1 MDLKNNY
8 WTKNSETVDGFFDQK
23 EIALIASR
31 IKSIKKIECAVFC
44 SFESRFA
51 KSGGLAAVTT
61 KILPY
66 LKEVNNISNVIL
78 LTPFYPNIIPGNKL
92 KPTGLSIKVPFD
104 NKSYKAEIL
113 KYVQNYNHSASG
125 CIEEFYLKADGFFA
139 ARNKLKDPYIYYEE
153 ASFPLSFL
161 SYFINN
167 LLGLSRKKA
176 KKNDAALTKNSL
188 FFCKAAPF
196 VLQKLGFEK
205 NVIFHLQDWETILIA
220 LTAKTAMLDGI
231 LESCASVCTLHNPF
245 DSGWLKLDSLAKI
258 LDSERSKKITE
269 NLKDN
274 LTAHKIGLSLVDGAL
289 TTVSKNFAKEL
300 KQDIL
305 HTGHFAPHL
314 QNIFEKSRIKG
325 VNNGMFVDFP
335 PEFTEFAKPAQSPK
349 ISKANINRVR
359 KTKLEKRVV
368 LLKILDDYHPPQRFG
383 KLTYRNG
390 PLTHLPEDVPIILMS
405 GRLDPNQ
412 KGFDIFLRAIDKFRE
427 DEIKVVLSPLPVR
440 ESDLVIFRKVAK
452 SSQGNVTVFPIR
464 MAKGFHELQI
474 GSTFGL
480 MPSVYEPFG
489 AAIEY
494 MVNGT
499 LVIARKTGGLVDQI
513 DHEINGLL
521 FKESKRN
528 YNLQNIKSFMKA
540 SVRVE
545 LRQTNPWSQDMVD
558 SLYKILKRAIKLY
571 QKENEKYY
579 EMVLNGFMKARNF
592 DWQTSAKEYY
602 SVYKA

>member
-1 MDLKNNY
+1 LDLRNNY
-8 WTKNSETVDGFFDQK
+8 WTKNSETLDGFFDKK
-23 EIALIASR
+23 EIALIAAR
-31 IKSIKKIECAVFC
+31 IKSIKKIECVVFC

-66 LKEVNNISNVIL
+66 LKEVNNIPNVIL
-78 LTPFYPNIIPGNKL
+78 LTPFYPNIIPAKKL
-92 KPTGLSIKVPFD
+92 RPTGLSIEVPF
-104 NKSYKAEIL
+104 NKKLYKVEIL
-113 KYVQNYNHSASG
+113 KYVQNYERPVDGS
-125 CIEEFYLKADGFFA
+125 IEEFYFRADGFFDSK
-139 ARNKLKDPYIYYEE
+139 NDLNDPYIYNDHDRE
-153 ASFPLSFL
+153 
-161 SYFINN
+161 
-167 LLGLSRKKA
+167 
-176 KKNDAALTKNSL
+176 KNDAALRENSM
-188 FFCKAAPF
+188 FFCQAAPF
-196 VLQKLGFEK
+196 VLQKLGFKK
-205 NVIFHLQDWETILIA
+205 NIIFHLQDWETILIA
-220 LTAKTAMLDGI
+220 LTSKTAMRNGI

-245 DSGWLKLDSLAKI
+245 DSGLFKLDSLAKI
-258 LDSERSKKITE
+258 LDSETSKKLYE
-269 NLKDN
+269 KFRDD
-274 LTAHKIGLSLVDGAL
+274 LTAHKIGLSLVDSAL

-335 PEFTEFAKPAQSPK
+335 PEFTEFLKSSKSPK
-349 ISKANINRVR
+349 ISTVKINRVR
-359 KTKLEKRVV
+359 KTKLEKRAD
-368 LLKILDDYHPPQRFG
+368 LLKILDDYQPPQRFG
-383 KLTYRNG
+383 KLTYKSG
-390 PLTHLPEDVPIILMS
+390 PLTHLPEHVPIMLMS

-412 KGFDIFLRAIDKFRE
+412 KGFDIFLQTIDKFKE

-440 ESDLVIFRKVAK
+440 QSDLNSFRKIAK

-464 MAKGFHELQI
+464 MARGFHELQI

-480 MPSVYEPFG
+480 MPSIYEPFG

-499 LVIARKTGGLVDQI
+499 LVIARKTGGLIDQI
-513 DHEINGLL
+513 DHRINGLL

-540 SVRVE
+540 SDRVE

-579 EMVLNGFMKARNF
+579 AMVLNGFAKAQKF
-592 DWQTSAKEYY
+592 DWQTNAKEYY
-602 SVYKA
+602 SLFGL

>member
-8 WTKNSETVDGFFDQK
+8 WTKNSEILDGFFDKK
-23 EIALIASR
+23 EIALIVSR

-78 LTPFYPNIIPGNKL
+78 LTPFYPNFVPPNKL
-92 KPTGLSIKVPFD
+92 KPTGLSIEVPF
-104 NKSYKAEIL
+104 NKKSHKVEIL
-113 KYVQNYNHSASG
+113 KYVQNYEQPAGGS
-125 CIEEFYLKADGFFA
+125 IEEFYLKADGFFESK
-139 ARNKLKDPYIYYEE
+139 NKLNDPYIYNENDREE
-153 ASFPLSFL
+153 S
-161 SYFINN
+161 
-167 LLGLSRKKA
+167 
-176 KKNDAALTKNSL
+176 DAALRENSM
-188 FFCKAAPF
+188 FFCQAAPF
-196 VLQKLGFEK
+196 VLQKLEFNK
-205 NVIFHLQDWETILIA
+205 NTLFHLQDWETILIA

-231 LESCASVCTLHNPF
+231 LKSGASVCTLHNPF

-269 NLKDN
+269 NLKDD

-314 QNIFEKSRIKG
+314 QTIFGKSKIKG

-335 PEFTEFAKPAQSPK
+335 PEFCEFAKPSKSPK
-349 ISKANINRVR
+349 ISKTKINRVR
-359 KTKLEKRVV
+359 KTKLEKRAE
-368 LLKILDDYHPPQRFG
+368 LLKILDEYHPPQRFG
-383 KLTYRNG
+383 KMTYKNG
-390 PLTHLPEDVPIILMS
+390 PLTHLPEDVPIMLMS

-412 KGFDIFLRAIDKFRE
+412 KGFDIFLRALNKFKE

-440 ESDLVIFRKVAK
+440 ESDLDIFRKVAE
-452 SSQGNVTVFPIR
+452 SSQGNVIVFPVR
-464 MAKGFHELQI
+464 MEKGFHELQI

-480 MPSVYEPFG
+480 MPSIYEPFG

-499 LVIARKTGGLVDQI
+499 LVIARKTGGLIDQI
-513 DHEINGLL
+513 DHEINGFL

-528 YNLQNIKSFMKA
+528 YNLKNIKSFMKA
-540 SVRVE
+540 SGHIE
-545 LRQTNPWSQDMVD
+545 LRQTNPWCQDMVD

-579 EMVLNGFMKARNF
+579 EMVLNGFMKAQSF
-592 DWQTSAKEYY
+592 DWKTSAKEYY
-602 SVYKA
+602 TVYKT

>member
-8 WTKNSETVDGFFDQK
+8 WTKNSETVDGFFDKK

-78 LTPFYPNIIPGNKL
+78 LTPFYPNIISANKL

-104 NKSYKAEIL
+104 NKLHGAEIL
-113 KYVQNYNHSASG
+113 KYVQDYEHPADG
-125 CIEEFYLKADGFFA
+125 IIAEFYLKADGFFESK
-139 ARNKLKDPYIYYEE
+139 NKLNDPYIYNE
-153 ASFPLSFL
+153 
-161 SYFINN
+161 NN
-167 LLGLSRKKA
+167 REKS
-176 KKNDAALTKNSL
+176 DAALRENSL
-188 FFCKAAPF
+188 FFCQAAPF
-196 VLQKLGFEK
+196 VLQKLGFNK
-205 NVIFHLQDWETILIA
+205 NTLFHLQDWETILIA

-258 LDSERSKKITE
+258 LDSKRSKKIFE
-269 NLKDN
+269 NFQDN

-305 HTGHFAPHL
+305 HRGHFAPHL

-335 PEFTEFAKPAQSPK
+335 PEFTEFAKPGQSPK

-359 KTKLEKRVV
+359 KTKLEKRVE

-440 ESDLVIFRKVAK
+440 ESDLVIFRKVAE

-513 DHEINGLL
+513 DHRINGFL
-521 FKESKRN
+521 FKEPRRN
-528 YNLQNIKSFMKA
+528 YNLQNIKSFMEA
-540 SVRVE
+540 SGRVE
-545 LRQTNPWSQDMVD
+545 LRQTNPWCQDMVD

-579 EMVLNGFMKARNF
+579 EMILNGFMKAQNF
-592 DWQTSAKEYY
+592 DWKTSAKEYY
-602 SVYKA
+602 SLFGL

>member
-78 LTPFYPNIIPGNKL
+78 LTPFYPNIIPPNKL
-92 KPTGLSIKVPFD
+92 KPTGLSIEVPF
-104 NKSYKAEIL
+104 NKKSHKVEIL
-113 KYVQNYNHSASG
+113 KYVQNYEQPAGGS
-125 CIEEFYLKADGFFA
+125 IEEFYLKADGFFESK
-139 ARNKLKDPYIYYEE
+139 NKLNDPYIYNEHDREE
-153 ASFPLSFL
+153 S
-161 SYFINN
+161 
-167 LLGLSRKKA
+167 
-176 KKNDAALTKNSL
+176 DAALRENSM
-188 FFCKAAPF
+188 FFCQAAPF
-196 VLQKLGFEK
+196 VLQKLEFNK
-205 NVIFHLQDWETILIA
+205 NTLFHLQDWETILIA

-231 LESCASVCTLHNPF
+231 LKSGASVCTLHNPF

-269 NLKDN
+269 NLKDD

-335 PEFTEFAKPAQSPK
+335 PEFTEFAKPGQSPK

-440 ESDLVIFRKVAK
+440 ESDLVIFRKVAE

-513 DHEINGLL
+513 DHRINGFL

-528 YNLQNIKSFMKA
+528 YNLKNIKSFMKA
-540 SVRVE
+540 SGHIE
-545 LRQTNPWSQDMVD
+545 LRQTNPWCQDMVD

-579 EMVLNGFMKARNF
+579 EMVLNGFMKAQSF
-592 DWQTSAKEYY
+592 DWKTSAKEYY
-602 SVYKA
+602 TVYKT

>member
-1 MDLKNNY
+1 MDLRNNY
-8 WTKNSETVDGFFDQK
+8 WTKNSETLDGFFDKK

-31 IKSIKKIECAVFC
+31 IKSIKKINNVVFC

-51 KSGGLAAVTT
+51 KSGGLAAVIT

-66 LKEVNNISNVIL
+66 LKEVNNIPNVIL
-78 LTPFYPNIIPGNKL
+78 LTPFYPNIIPAKKL
-92 KPTGLSIKVPFD
+92 KPTGLSIEVPF
-104 NKSYKAEIL
+104 NQKLYKIEIL
-113 KYVQNYNHSASG
+113 KHIQNYEHSASG
-125 CIEEFYLKADGFFA
+125 TIAEFYLKADGFFGSK
-139 ARNKLKDPYIYYEE
+139 NKLNDPYIYNENNRE
-153 ASFPLSFL
+153 KSDASL
-161 SYFINN
+161 
-167 LLGLSRKKA
+167 R
-176 KKNDAALTKNSL
+176 KNSL
-188 FFCKAAPF
+188 FFCQAAP
-196 VLQKLGFEK
+196 LALRELGFNK
-205 NVIFHLQDWETILIA
+205 NTVFHLQDWQTILIA
-220 LTAKTAMLDGI
+220 LTAKMAMLNGI

-258 LDSERSKKITE
+258 LDSERSKKLYK
-269 NLKDN
+269 NFQDD
-274 LTAHKIGLSLVDGAL
+274 LTAHKIGLSLVDGVL
-289 TTVSKNFAKEL
+289 STVSKNFAKEL

-314 QNIFEKSRIKG
+314 QNIFDKSRIKG

-335 PEFTEFAKPAQSPK
+335 PEFSEFAKPAKSPK
-349 ISKANINRVR
+349 ISKAKINRVR
-359 KTKLEKRVV
+359 KTKLEKRAE
-368 LLKILDDYHPPQRFG
+368 LLKILEEYHPPQRFG
-383 KLTYRNG
+383 KLTYKGR
-390 PLTHLPEDVPIILMS
+390 PLTQLPEDVPIILMS

-412 KGFDIFLRAIDKFRE
+412 KGFDIFLQAIAKFKE
-427 DEIKVVLSPLPVR
+427 DEIKVVLTPLPIR
-440 ESDLVIFRKVAK
+440 QTQLDIFRQVAE
-452 SSQGNVTVFPIR
+452 SSQGNLTVFPIR
-464 MAKGFHELQI
+464 MEQGFHELQI

-480 MPSVYEPFG
+480 MPSIYEPFG

-499 LVIARKTGGLVDQI
+499 LVIARKTGGLIDQI
-513 DHEINGLL
+513 DHRINGLL

-540 SVRVE
+540 SDRVE

-579 EMVLNGFMKARNF
+579 EMLLNGFMKARNF

-602 SVYKA
+602 STYRT

>member
-31 IKSIKKIECAVFC
+31 IKSIKRIECDVFF

-66 LKEVNNISNVIL
+66 LKEVTNISNVIL
-78 LTPFYPNIIPGNKL
+78 LTPFYPNIIPANKL

-113 KYVQNYNHSASG
+113 KYVQDYEHSANG

-139 ARNKLKDPYIYYEE
+139 ARNKLKDPYIYNE
-153 ASFPLSFL
+153 
-161 SYFINN
+161 NN
-167 LLGLSRKKA
+167 REKS
-176 KKNDAALTKNSL
+176 DAALRENSL
-188 FFCKAAPF
+188 FFCQAAPF
-196 VLQKLGFEK
+196 VLQKLGFNK
-205 NVIFHLQDWETILIA
+205 NTLFHLQDWETILIA

-274 LTAHKIGLSLVDGAL
+274 LTAHKVGLSLVDGAL

-314 QNIFEKSRIKG
+314 QNIFEKSGIKG

-335 PEFTEFAKPAQSPK
+335 PEFTEFAKPGQSPR

-359 KTKLEKRVV
+359 KTKLEKRVE
-368 LLKILDDYHPPQRFG
+368 LLKILDNYHPPQRFG

-579 EMVLNGFMKARNF
+579 EMILNGFMKAQNF

-602 SVYKA
+602 SVYKT

>member
-8 WTKNSETVDGFFDQK
+8 WTKNSETVDGFFDKK

-66 LKEVNNISNVIL
+66 LKEVNNIPNVIL
-78 LTPFYPNIIPGNKL
+78 LTPFYPNIIPANKL

-104 NKSYKAEIL
+104 NKSHEAEIL
-113 KYVQNYNHSASG
+113 KYVQDYEHPADG
-125 CIEEFYLKADGFFA
+125 IIEEFYLKADGFFEST
-139 ARNKLKDPYIYYEE
+139 NKLNDPYIYNEHDGE
-153 ASFPLSFL
+153 KSAV
-161 SYFINN
+161 
-167 LLGLSRKKA
+167 
-176 KKNDAALTKNSL
+176 ALRENSM
-188 FFCKAAPF
+188 FFCQAAPF
-196 VLQKLGFEK
+196 VLQKLGFNK
-205 NVIFHLQDWETILIA
+205 NTLFYLQDWETILIA

-258 LDSERSKKITE
+258 LDSERNE
-269 NLKDN
+269 MLYGNFQDD
-274 LTAHKIGLSLVDGAL
+274 LTAHKVGLSLVDGVL

-300 KQDIL
+300 KRDIL
-305 HTGHFAPHL
+305 HTKHFAPHL

-335 PEFTEFAKPAQSPK
+335 PEFTGFAKPTKSPK
-349 ISKANINRVR
+349 ISKAKINRVR
-359 KTKLEKRVV
+359 KTKLEKRAE
-368 LLKILDDYHPPQRFG
+368 LLTILDEYHPSQRFG
-383 KLTYRNG
+383 KLTYMDG
-390 PLTHLPEDVPIILMS
+390 PLMRLPEDVPILLMS

-412 KGFDIFLRAIDKFRE
+412 KGFDIFLQAIDKFKE
-427 DEIKVVLSPLPVR
+427 DEIKAVLTPLPIR
-440 ESDLVIFRKVAK
+440 RSDLDFFRQVAQN
-452 SSQGNVTVFPIR
+452 SPGNVTVFPVR
-464 MAKGFHELQI
+464 MEKGFHELQI

-480 MPSVYEPFG
+480 MPSIYEPFG

-499 LVIARKTGGLVDQI
+499 LVIARKTGGLIDQI

-528 YNLQNIKSFMKA
+528 YTLKNIKSFMEA
-540 SVRVE
+540 SGQVE
-545 LRQTNPWSQDMVD
+545 LRQTNPWCQDMVD
-558 SLYKILKRAIKLY
+558 SLYKILKRAIKCY

-579 EMVLNGFMKARNF
+579 EMILNGFMKAQNF

>member
-8 WTKNSETVDGFFDQK
+8 WTKNSETVDGFFDKK

-31 IKSIKKIECAVFC
+31 IKSIKKIECAVFF

-66 LKEVNNISNVIL
+66 LKEVNNIPNVIL
-78 LTPFYPNIIPGNKL
+78 LTPFYPNIIPANKL
-92 KPTGLSIKVPFD
+92 KPTGLSITVPFE
-104 NKSYKAEIL
+104 NKSHEAEIL
-113 KYVQNYNHSASG
+113 KYVQDYEYPADG
-125 CIEEFYLKADGFFA
+125 IIAEFYLKADGFFEST
-139 ARNKLKDPYIYYEE
+139 NKLNDPYIYNEHDRE
-153 ASFPLSFL
+153 KSA
-161 SYFINN
+161 
-167 LLGLSRKKA
+167 
-176 KKNDAALTKNSL
+176 AALRENSM
-188 FFCKAAPF
+188 FFCQAAPF
-196 VLQKLGFEK
+196 VLQKLGFNK
-205 NVIFHLQDWETILIA
+205 NTLFHLQDWETILIA

-258 LDSERSKKITE
+258 LDSKRSKKIFE
-269 NLKDN
+269 NFQDN

-300 KQDIL
+300 KQEIL

-349 ISKANINRVR
+349 ISKAKINRVR
-359 KTKLEKRVV
+359 KTKLQKRVE

-383 KLTYRNG
+383 KLTYKNG
-390 PLTHLPEDVPIILMS
+390 PLTHLPEDMPIMLMS

-440 ESDLVIFRKVAK
+440 ESDLVIFRKVAE

-499 LVIARKTGGLVDQI
+499 MVIARKTGGLIDQI
-513 DHEINGLL
+513 DHRINGLL

-579 EMVLNGFMKARNF
+579 EMILNGFMKAQNF
-592 DWQTSAKEYY
+592 DWHTSAKEYY
-602 SVYKA
+602 SVYKT

>member
-8 WTKNSETVDGFFDQK
+8 WTKNSQTVDCFFDKK

-78 LTPFYPNIIPGNKL
+78 LTPFYPNIIPESKL
-92 KPTGLSIKVPFD
+92 KPTSLSIKVPFD
-104 NKSYKAEIL
+104 NQSHEAEIL
-113 KYVQNYNHSASG
+113 KYVQDYEHPADG
-125 CIEEFYLKADGFFA
+125 IIEEFYLKAEGFFESK
-139 ARNKLKDPYIYYEE
+139 NKLNDPYIYSE
-153 ASFPLSFL
+153 
-161 SYFINN
+161 
-167 LLGLSRKKA
+167 
-176 KKNDAALTKNSL
+176 NDREKSAAALRENSM
-188 FFCKAAPF
+188 FFCQAAPF
-196 VLQKLGFEK
+196 VLQKLGFNK
-205 NVIFHLQDWETILIA
+205 NTLFHLQDWETILIA

-231 LESCASVCTLHNPF
+231 LKSCASVCTLHNPF

-258 LDSERSKKITE
+258 LDSERSKKIYE
-269 NLKDN
+269 NLKDGI
-274 LTAHKIGLSLVDGAL
+274 TAHKIGLSLVDGAL

-314 QNIFEKSRIKG
+314 QNIFEKSKIKG

-335 PEFTEFAKPAQSPK
+335 PEFSEFAKPKSDK
-349 ISKANINRVR
+349 ISMAKINRIR
-359 KTKLEKRVV
+359 KTKLGKRAV

-383 KLTYRNG
+383 SLTYKSG
-390 PLTHLPEDVPIILMS
+390 SLTHLPEHVPIMLMS

-412 KGFDIFLRAIDKFRE
+412 KGFDIFLRAIDKFKE

-440 ESDLVIFRKVAK
+440 ESDLDIFRKVAE
-452 SSQGNVTVFPIR
+452 SSQGNVIVFPVR
-464 MAKGFHELQI
+464 MEKGFHELQI

-480 MPSVYEPFG
+480 MPSIYEPFG

-499 LVIARKTGGLVDQI
+499 LVIARKTGGLIDQI
-513 DHEINGLL
+513 EHEINGFL
-521 FKESKRN
+521 FKEPQRN
-528 YNLQNIKSFMKA
+528 YNLKNIKSFMKA
-540 SVRVE
+540 SGHSE
-545 LRQTNPWSQDMVD
+545 LRETNPWCRDMVD

-571 QKENEKYY
+571 QKENEKY
-579 EMVLNGFMKARNF
+579 
-592 DWQTSAKEYY
+592 
-602 SVYKA
+602 